1 MENKGKFYLTTAIA
15 YASRKPHIGNTYE
28 IILADAVARYKRMCG
43 YDVRFMTGTDEHG
56 QKIEGLAKEAGI
68 SPKEYADGVSNEI
81 KRIWDSVGASYDRF
95 IRTTDSDHE
104 KAVADIFKK
113 LYDQGDIYK
122 SEYEGWYCTP
132 CESFFTETQVG
143 EEHKC
148 PDCGAEVK
156 RTKEEAYFLAMSK
169 YADRLLEYIESHPDF
184 IVPESRKKEMVNN
197 FLKPGLQDLCVS
209 RTSFKWGIPV
219 SFDPDHV
226 IYVWVDALCN
236 YITGVGYGV
245 DEKGELYNKYWP
257 ADVHIIGK
265 DILRFHTIYWPI
277 ILMALGEPLPKQV
290 FGHPW
295 LLFGT
300 DKMSKSKGNV
310 IYADDLVELIGKDGC
325 RHYALSEMPYA
336 NDGSITYESVINRY
350 NTDLANNLGNLTK
363 RTVAMTAKYFASV
376 IPTPGEEEELDREL
390 KKEVEDTVKAYF
402 TLMDEYKT
410 AEACAK
416 VFAML
421 KRGNKYIDETTP
433 WALAKTEDGICRLKT
448 VLYNLLEVIRI
459 GAILLCPIIPDAS
472 EKIFASLGTDKKT
485 FDDLLFG
492 TLECGISVHDGDAL
506 FARLDEKKTIEA
518 LLAKAEEA
526 KKAAEAIAAPEKMPE
541 ISIDD
546 FMGIELRCAK
556 IITCEKLKK
565 SKKLLKMT
573 VDLGYEKRQVLSGIA
588 NYYTPEELIGKKVT
602 LVCNL
607 KPAKLCGE
615 ESQGMI
621 LACGEEKPRVLF
633 LDPETPVGE
642 RVR

>member
-28 IILADAVARYKRMCG
+28 IILADAIARYKRMCG
-43 YDVRFMTGTDEHG
+43 FDVRFMTGTDEHG

-68 SPKEYADGVSNEI
+68 SPKEYADSVSEEI
-81 KRIWDSVGASYDRF
+81 RRIWDRVGASYDRF
-95 IRTTDSDHE
+95 IRTTDEDHE
-104 KAVADIFKK
+104 KAVAKIFKK

-148 PDCGAEVK
+148 PDCGAECK
-156 RTKEEAYFLAMSK
+156 KTKEEAYFLAMSK
-169 YADRLLEYIESHPDF
+169 YADRLMEYIDSHPEF

-226 IYVWVDALCN
+226 IYVWIDALCN
-236 YITGVGYGV
+236 YITGLGYDIDGS
-245 DEKGELYNKYWP
+245 GELYSKYWP

-277 ILMALGEPLPKQV
+277 ILMALGQPLPKCV

-295 LLFGT
+295 LLFGA

-310 IYADDLVELIGKDGC
+310 IYADDLIDMIGRDGC
-325 RHYALSEMPYA
+325 RYYCLSEMPYA

-363 RTVAMTAKYFASV
+363 RSVAMTAKYFDSV
-376 IPTPGEEEELDREL
+376 VPQPREQNDLDIDL
-390 KKEVEDTVKAYF
+390 KKNVSRAAMTYF
-402 TLMDEYKT
+402 KCMDEFKT
-410 AEACAK
+410 AEACEA
-416 VFAML
+416 VFTLLRRA
-421 KRGNKYIDETTP
+421 NKYIDETTP
-433 WALAKTEDGICRLKT
+433 WVLAKNEADKERLGT

-459 GAILLCPIIPDAS
+459 GATLLTPIMPDAC
-472 EKIFASLGTDKKT
+472 ERIFASLGTDKRA
-485 FDDLLFG
+485 FADLEFG
-492 TLECGISVHDGDAL
+492 ALEPGGKVCDSEAI
-506 FARLDEKKTIEA
+506 FARLDEKTAIEQFEA
-518 LLAKAEEA
+518 NA
-526 KKAAEAIAAPEKMPE
+526 KKNESKPAPEKLDE
-541 ISIDD
+541 ITIDD
-546 FMGIELRCAK
+546 FMGVELRSAK
-556 IITCEKLKK
+556 VLSCEKLKK
-565 SKKLLKMT
+565 SKKLLKLIL
-573 VDLGYEKRQVLSGIA
+573 DLGYEKRQVLSGIA
-588 NYYTPEELIGKKVT
+588 PYYAPEELVGKTVA

-621 LACGEEKPRVLF
+621 LACGEESPKVVF

-642 RVR
+642 RIR